1 MNCGNLRQ
9 LRAQVAEGA
18 VAVFGL
24 VEQWLIVFLLCSQ
37 RGTQLIS
44 F

>member
-9 LRAQVAEGA
+9 LRAQVADGA

-24 VEQWLIVFLLCSQ
+24 VEQWLIVFFSAPKGALN
-37 RGTQLIS
+37 
-44 F
+44 